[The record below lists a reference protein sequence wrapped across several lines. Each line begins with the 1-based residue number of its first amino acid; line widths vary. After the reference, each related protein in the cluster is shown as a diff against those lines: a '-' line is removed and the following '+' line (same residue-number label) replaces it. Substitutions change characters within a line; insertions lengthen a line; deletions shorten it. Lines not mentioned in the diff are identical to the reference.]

1 MAQGERNVK
10 RLCDRLPLGNQPE
23 IMTHQDMYQN
33 FPVCLSHKVQL
44 CLGFLMKGRNAEW
57 V

>member
-33 FPVCLSHKVQL
+33 FPVCLSRKE
-44 CLGFLMKGRNAEW
+44 KSNSA
-57 V
+57 